1 MEINTPNDIE
11 TENNSEP
18 PLPPPQFDAAMVSQA
33 QQVEPLD
40 ASGRRKWPGPARNF
54 FRGRLG
60 VLAVILIGLLLG
72 AAALG
77 MLLGLRDRQSSIDEP
92 TTANQV
98 TPEPTNAGVA
108 APPVKAAPANA
119 PPVKALARPQVAEI
133 QEPEPKPVNVPER
146 VRRTV
151 RVGLDDLDQA
161 LSQRGQRPRKVG
173 EIFGGGR
180 DARRGR
186 KSDSRHRER
195 ADDNNQ

>member
-1 MEINTPNDIE
+1 METNTQNDIE
-11 TENNSEP
+11 TDNNSGP

-33 QQVEPLD
+33 QQVEPL
-40 ASGRRKWPGPARNF
+40 AARGRRKWAGPARNF

-60 VLAVILIGLLLG
+60 VLAVILIALFLG

-92 TTANQV
+92 TTANQA

-108 APPVKAAPANA
+108 APPVKALPVNA
-119 PPVKALARPQVAEI
+119 PPGKALARPQRAEI
-133 QEPEPKPVNVPER
+133 QEPEPKPINVPER

-151 RVGLDDLDQA
+151 TVGLDDLDQA
-161 LSQRGQRPRKVG
+161 LSQKSQRPRKVG

-195 ADDNNQ
+195 EPNNNE